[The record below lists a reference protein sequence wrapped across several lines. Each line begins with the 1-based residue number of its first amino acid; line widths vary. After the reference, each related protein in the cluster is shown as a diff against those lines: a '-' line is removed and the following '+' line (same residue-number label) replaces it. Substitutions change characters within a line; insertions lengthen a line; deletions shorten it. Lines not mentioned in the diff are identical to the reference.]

1 MAIEHASS
9 GQVVDIHPLGGQLA
23 QAQSFALCKT
33 GDLEVMRLVIPA
45 HKCVPTHHVS
55 GDQTM
60 QCLEGQVEITVG
72 GQARMM
78 QAGKLLWIAGGVA
91 YSLRAL
97 QNASLLV
104 TIALHR

>member
-1 MAIEHASS
+1 
-9 GQVVDIHPLGGQLA
+9 
-23 QAQSFALCKT
+23 
-33 GDLEVMRLVIPA
+33 
-45 HKCVPTHHVS
+45 
-55 GDQTM
+55 M
-60 QCLEGQVEITVG
+60 QCLEGQVEVTVG